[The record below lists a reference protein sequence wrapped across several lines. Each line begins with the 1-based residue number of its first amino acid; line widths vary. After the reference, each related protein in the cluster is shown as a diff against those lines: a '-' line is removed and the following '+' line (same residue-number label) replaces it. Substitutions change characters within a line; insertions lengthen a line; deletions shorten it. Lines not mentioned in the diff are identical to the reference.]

1 MHLQLYNRDNNI
13 NAVIHTHS
21 VNSIA
26 ISEEYP
32 KGLTFS
38 QLEILK
44 AFSGINTHDTSI
56 YIPVFSNQQNISLLA
71 GEIECYMK
79 DNNQGFAYLIK
90 GHGVYTWGYDINEC
104 IRHLEALEY
113 LFEYNQL
120 KK

>member
-1 MHLQLYNRDNNI
+1 M
-13 NAVIHTHS
+13 
-21 VNSIA
+21 
-26 ISEEYP
+26 
-32 KGLTFS
+32 TFS

-44 AFSGINTHDTSI
+44 VFSGINTHDSSI

-71 GEIECYMK
+71 DEIEYYMK
-79 DNNQGFAYLIK
+79 NNNQGFAYLIK

-104 IRHLEALEY
+104 IRYLEALEY